1 MYHSWYVILIGTIRA
16 FSKKYYVISISYR
29 DFSSVTYTLCLFAF
43 RHNNTKA
50 QCGNYKIFLL
60 LRFYV
65 KSKLANV
72 ESLNLHSHTFRG
84 SEFLSLWVFALFEGW
99 NLPNEQNAE
108 PPKSEI
114 TTILEFVHPLKGIS
128 RKICKTENVWNFH
141 TLDTQ

>member
-1 MYHSWYVILIGTIRA
+1 MMYHSWYVILIGTIRA

-65 KSKLANV
+65 KLKLANV

-84 SEFLSLWVFALFEGW
+84 YWRLKRS
-99 NLPNEQNAE
+99 
-108 PPKSEI
+108 PK
-114 TTILEFVHPLKGIS
+114 FIS
-128 RKICKTENVWNFH
+128 RKIWVTEKSLDLHIVNEFMKTYTSMKSVFKLG
-141 TLDTQ
+141 TGVLMA